1 MYFII
6 AKFSPGDV
14 TKARC
19 CTDPMTV
26 YANWAQAEAA
36 AMAAQAGVTDG
47 SQFAIFEAVAITAY
61 AYPPVTIQL
70 LGATVPTTI

>member
-1 MYFII
+1 M
-6 AKFSPGDV
+6 
-14 TKARC
+14 C
-19 CTDPMTV
+19 V
-26 YANWAQAEAA
+26 YTSWADAEAA
-36 AMAAQAGVTDG
+36 AKAAQASVIDG